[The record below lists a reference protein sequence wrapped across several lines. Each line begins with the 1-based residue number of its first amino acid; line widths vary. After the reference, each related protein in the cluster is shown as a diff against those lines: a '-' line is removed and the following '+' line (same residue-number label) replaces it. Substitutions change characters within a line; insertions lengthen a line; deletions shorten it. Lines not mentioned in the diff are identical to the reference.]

1 MQYHWGPNIDLK
13 FRKEDEFDCFKL
25 NNISNGEALLFDNKN
40 FIGVADFNGKKIYR
54 KLTINNGI
62 ITVEDFS
69 VLKNLERY
77 KTWGE
82 MRKGIKEEFSEGY
95 KRFS

>member
-1 MQYHWGPNIDLK
+1 MVKPYYLITK
-13 FRKEDEFDCFKL
+13 T
-25 NNISNGEALLFDNKN
+25 